1 MEVRDAEKAETS
13 LPHDRM
19 SESYRPKELLL
30 RGARESYAATLR
42 EFYARVRSARA
53 LREFVEENP

>member
-42 EFYARVRSARA
+42 PLRSWVRSAQEIWERMA
-53 LREFVEENP
+53 